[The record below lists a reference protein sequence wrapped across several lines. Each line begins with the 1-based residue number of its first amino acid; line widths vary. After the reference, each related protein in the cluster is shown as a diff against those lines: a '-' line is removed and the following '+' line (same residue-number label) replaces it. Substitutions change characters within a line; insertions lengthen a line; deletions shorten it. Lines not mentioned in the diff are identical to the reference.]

1 MFQFF
6 LRNPICQEMGRKFK
20 MSFSSDKDTALSY
33 LHDLGFIPKIVNGE
47 RGFKVMLGGLGSQ
60 PHHAELLSE
69 FIPVNQI
76 IPTTEG
82 VLRVFDRFGKSQ
94 TFKSTY
100 EILIKD
106 IGMNFTFSRRGEKA
120 LSPVIRDR
128 YHRF

>member
-1 MFQFF
+1 
-6 LRNPICQEMGRKFK
+6 

-33 LHDLGFIPKIVNGE
+33 LHDLGFIPKKWWAW
-47 RGFKVMLGGLGSQ
+47 FKVMLGGGLGSQ

-76 IPTTEG
+76 IPTRRGFENIWS
-82 VLRVFDRFGKSQ
+82 LWRKSQ

-106 IGMNFTFSRRGEKA
+106 IG
-120 LSPVIRDR
+120 RDE
-128 YHRF
+128 F